1 MYNTNIKMLMNK
13 DDIQLFNFNTEIFI
27 IVLWFYACLYFSSM
41 VEMVIEMFIEDM
53 LKSMEWYKDVIR
65 N

>member
-1 MYNTNIKMLMNK
+1 MLMNK